1 MASRKT
7 RRATLSGDDQSPG
20 QAETGPAIRVGTDA
34 LLVGVRVSPSA
45 RRTVL
50 RGLYGDRLKVAVSAP
65 PEDNRANQALTEVLA
80 AWLGLRREDVR
91 IEAGH
96 ASRDKMVAFAG
107 ISEAQ
112 LRSKLARLLEA
123 DRR

>member
-1 MASRKT
+1 MTSRKT
-7 RRATLSGDDQSPG
+7 RPATSSGDGRLPG
-20 QAETGPAIRVGTDA
+20 PAETGLAIRAVADG

-45 RRTVL
+45 PRTAL
-50 RGLYGDRLKVAVSAP
+50 RGLYGDRLKVAVNAP
-65 PEDNRANQALTEVLA
+65 PEDNRANHELAEALA
-80 AWLGLRREDVR
+80 HWLELRREDVR

-96 ASRDKMVAFAG
+96 ASRDKVVAFAG

-123 DRR
+123 GQR